1 MTKWLGGGSSQQQ
14 TAVKNRNGI
23 NMVASHTKRE
33 VDHEYFL
40 EDVRGFVPRHKFAGD
55 GASTTDT
62 AGCYCQAA
70 TAYWPENYSYTMQ
83 SYDGSPC
90 PDMNPF
96 RGLKFGL
103 GVAYSSSLGGVG
115 SVSVDPTTRVVHVTK
130 QNASAA
136 RGVFEAHYF
145 WEFCN
150 ATNRGGAFIYIPSH
164 YDTSTRKYECW
175 TDNATYKD
183 VSFGMG
189 PFVSLNT
196 SPFDTSGS
204 SSGAKLFDSV
214 GLGWMIGL
222 NAFPTG
228 PSGLHSLNFGVGAI
242 IDTGVKV
249 LSPGVMDGL
258 PTTLPAG
265 TETRLVT
272 KTGFMALLTYKI
284 VDISSP
290 SAAP

>member
-1 MTKWLGGGSSQQQ
+1 MNTFWKMCAALCLVTSSQVTARAQQ
-14 TAVKNRNGI
+14 TQQDATARQQQLTGQKTTVTPCN
-23 NMVASHTKRE
+23 
-33 VDHEYFL
+33 
-40 EDVRGFVPRHKFAGD
+40 P
-55 GASTTDT
+55 TTD
-62 AGCYCQAA
+62 
-70 TAYWPENYSYTMQ
+70 PH
-83 SYDGSPC
+83 C

-214 GLGWMIGL
+214 GVGWMIGL